1 MKVEPFSLSL
11 SEPLATAA
19 GDIGSREGFLVT
31 LQDDEVRGV
40 GEATPLAG
48 WTESFEECERALR
61 AVANGD
67 RDRAELDPTETP
79 AAAHAVELAH
89 ADLAARERAVPLAE
103 WLAEGYR
110 TSVPVNATIGDAE
123 VEAAAE
129 AARNAVEDGFETVK
143 VKVGVRSVEADLERV
158 RAVREAVGDI
168 DLRVDANGAWSR
180 PEATRAIEG
189 LTDLSVSYVEQPL
202 AADDL
207 TGHAALRDRGV
218 GIALDESLPERGV
231 DSILETDAADGL
243 VLKPMALGGVH
254 RAREIAL
261 RARDRGVDPVVTTTI
276 DGAVA
281 RTAALHL
288 AASLGIERA
297 CGLATADRLAA
308 DLAVDPAPVKDGRMS
323 LPDAPGIG
331 VDIGIR

>member
-1 MKVEPFSLSL
+1 MKIDPFSLSL
-11 SEPLATAA
+11 PEPLATAA
-19 GDIGSREGFLVT
+19 GDICWREGFLVT
-31 LQDDEVRGV
+31 FERDEVRGV
-40 GEATPLAG
+40 GEATPLSG
-48 WTESFEECERALR
+48 WTESHEECERALR
-61 AVANGD
+61 AVADGD
-67 RDRAELDPTETP
+67 RDPSEIDPTETP
-79 AAAHAVELAH
+79 AAAHAVGLAH

-103 WLAEGYR
+103 WLADDPADS
-110 TSVPVNATIGDAE
+110 TPVNATIGDAGR
-123 VEAAAE
+123 EATAE

-218 GIALDESLPERGV
+218 GIALDESIRERGV
-231 DSILETDAADGL
+231 DAVLETTAGDVL
-243 VLKPMALGGVH
+243 VLKPMTLGGV
-254 RAREIAL
+254 RRTREIAL
-261 RARDRGVDPVVTTTI
+261 RARDRGVDPIVTTTV
-276 DGAVA
+276 DGVVA
-281 RTAALHL
+281 RTGALHL
-288 AASLGIERA
+288 ATSLGIDRA
-297 CGLATADRLAA
+297 CGLATADRLAT
-308 DLAVDPAPVKDGRMS
+308 DLAVDPAPVRDGRMH

-331 VDIGIR
+331 VDIGTR